1 MKNAEGLYGWMQK
14 KHIEMLRLELIDVM
28 DNFKESSMK
37 RIEVLVSELE
47 RLEPMSHEFDVES
60 SKREFFRKYYKHN

>member
-1 MKNAEGLYGWMQK
+1 
-14 KHIEMLRLELIDVM
+14 MLRLELIDVM
-28 DNFKESSMK
+28 DNFKESSME

-60 SKREFFRKYYKHN
+60 SKCEFFRKYYKHN